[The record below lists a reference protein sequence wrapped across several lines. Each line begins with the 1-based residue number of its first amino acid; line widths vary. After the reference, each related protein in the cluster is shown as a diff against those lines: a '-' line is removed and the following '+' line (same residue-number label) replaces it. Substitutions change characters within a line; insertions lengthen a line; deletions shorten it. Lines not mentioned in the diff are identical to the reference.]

1 MTTTVLLPSSIA
13 LAPTLPAGVRTA
25 VYDVREPVP
34 DALLDAD
41 ALVAWGNPTEQ
52 LADAARR
59 MGRLRWVQTLAA
71 GPDSVLSAGFA
82 PHVRV
87 TSGRGLHDGPVAE
100 HTLALVLAAAR
111 RLPEL
116 VRAQDE
122 HRWAA
127 EPGGVQRPPHEGG
140 DFRSLAGARVLVW
153 GFGSIATRL
162 APLLTVLGAQV
173 VGVASTPGTR
183 AGYPVITAAEVPDA
197 LPGTDVLIGILPAT
211 PATRR
216 VLDARVLGR
225 LPRHAWVVNVGR
237 GSTLDE
243 EALLAAVRE
252 GRLAGAA
259 LDVFETEPLP
269 TSSPLWDEPRILIT
283 PHAAGGRP
291 VGADTLL
298 TDNIAAFVRDEPLR
312 NLVRR

>member
-1 MTTTVLLPSSIA
+1 MTTVLLPSSIA
-13 LAPTLPAGVRTA
+13 LSPDLPDGVEART
-25 VYDVREPVP
+25 YDVEQPLPEPLV
-34 DALLDAD
+34 DAD
-41 ALVAWGNPTEQ
+41 ALVVWGNPTPQ

-71 GPDSVLSAGFA
+71 GPDQVLAAGFA

-100 HTLALVLAAAR
+100 HTLALLLAAAR
-111 RLPEL
+111 RIPEL

-127 EPGGVQRPPHEGG
+127 ELGGRQRLPHEGG
-140 DFRSLAGARVLVW
+140 EFRSLSGARVLIW

-173 VGVASTPGTR
+173 VGVASRPGTR
-183 AGYPVITAAEVPDA
+183 AGYPVITPDEVPDA

-211 PATRR
+211 SATRR
-216 VLDARVLGR
+216 ALGAAVFAR

-237 GSTLDE
+237 GATLDE
-243 EALLAAVRE
+243 AALLAAVRE
-252 GRLAGAA
+252 ERIAGAA

-269 TSSPLWDEPRILIT
+269 AGSPLWSEPRILVT

-312 NLVRR
+312 NLVTR

>member
-1 MTTTVLLPSSIA
+1 MTTVLLPSSIA
-13 LAPTLPAGVRTA
+13 LSPAVPGTVRT
-25 VYDVREPVP
+25 VTYDVEKPVP
-34 DALLDAD
+34 EELVEAEG
-41 ALVAWGNPTEQ
+41 LVAWGNPTSQ

-71 GPDSVLSAGFA
+71 GPDSVLAAGFA
-82 PHVRV
+82 PHVQI

-127 EPGGVQRPPHEGG
+127 ELGGMQQLPHEGG
-140 DFRSLAGARVLVW
+140 EFRSLSGARVLIW
-153 GFGSIATRL
+153 GFGSIAARL

-173 VGVASTPGTR
+173 VGVASRAGER
-183 AGYPVITAAEVPDA
+183 AGYPVIAPDEVPQA

-211 PATRR
+211 STTRR
-216 VLDARVLGR
+216 ALDAAVFAR

-243 EALLAAVRE
+243 DALLEAVRG
-252 GRLAGAA
+252 GRIAGAA
-259 LDVFETEPLP
+259 LDVFRTEPLP
-269 TSSPLWDEPRILIT
+269 PTSPLWDEPRILIT

-298 TDNIAAFVRDEPLR
+298 TDNIGAFERGEPLR